1 MAIRITSDSTCDLGE
16 QLEKWGVATMPL
28 SVVLDDQTYF
38 DGVNIHP
45 KDIFA
50 FVERTKILPKTSAR
64 SIDDYK
70 EFFEKMLDGGN
81 NQVVHFSI
89 SDKSSVSHSVAKQ
102 AAENFNGKV
111 FVVDSKALSTGQ
123 GLLVLKACELRD
135 AGKSAMEIYETVN
148 ALRSKVNTS
157 FIPDRLDYLYKG
169 GRCSKMEMYGANLL
183 KIHPMIAEND
193 GQLIVKRKYR
203 GAMTRCISQ
212 YVEDL
217 HNEYHNYDK
226 TRCFVTHSCADPE
239 LVELA
244 EKKVKE
250 LFDFDEV
257 IITVAG
263 SVITGHCGRNT
274 LGVLF
279 IAK

>member
-1 MAIRITSDSTCDLGE
+1 MAIRITTDSTSDL
-16 QLEKWGVATMPL
+16 QAQVEKWGIEMMPL
-28 SVVLDDQTYF
+28 NVVLDSQTYL
-38 DGVNIHP
+38 DGVNIQP
-45 KDIFA
+45 TDIFE

-64 SIDDYK
+64 SIDDYE
-70 EFFEKMLDGGN
+70 EFFERVLGGEG
-81 NQVVHFSI
+81 NQLIHFSI

-102 AAENFNGKV
+102 AAEKFGGRV
-111 FVVDSKALSTGQ
+111 LVVDSKALSTGQ

-135 AGKSAMEIYETVN
+135 AGKTASEIFETVN
-148 ALRSKVNTS
+148 NLRPLVNTS
-157 FIPDRLDYLYKG
+157 FIPDKLDYLYKG
-169 GRCSKMEMYGANLL
+169 GRCSKMEMYGANIL
-183 KIHPMIAEND
+183 KIHPLIAEND

-217 HNEYHNYDK
+217 HNEYPNYDK
-226 TRCFVTHSCADPE
+226 TRCFITHSYADPE

-244 EKKVKE
+244 VKKVKE
-250 LFDFDEV
+250 LFDFEE
-257 IITVAG
+257 IIVSVAG

-279 IAK
+279 ISK

>member
-1 MAIRITSDSTCDLGE
+1 MAICITSDSTCDLGE
-16 QLEKWGVATMPL
+16 QLEKWNVKVIPL
-28 SVVLDDQTYF
+28 NVVLDTETYH
-38 DGVNIHP
+38 DGVDIHP
-45 KDIFA
+45 SDIFA
-50 FVERTKILPKTSAR
+50 FVERTKQLPKTSAR
-64 SIDDYK
+64 SVHDYE
-70 EFFEKMLDGGN
+70 EFFAENLKDCDSL
-81 NQVVHFSI
+81 VHFSI
-89 SDKSSVSHSVAKQ
+89 SDKSSVSHNVAKQ
-102 AAENFNGKV
+102 AAEKFAGKV

-135 AGKSAMEIYETVN
+135 AGKTAKEIYETVN
-148 ALRSKVNTS
+148 ALRAKVNTS

-169 GRCSKMEMYGANLL
+169 GRCSRMEMYGANLL
-183 KIHPMIAEND
+183 KIHPLIAEDD

-203 GAMTRCISQ
+203 GAMARCISQ
-212 YVEDL
+212 YIEDL

-226 TRCFVTHSCADPE
+226 TRCFVTHSYADPE

-244 EKKVKE
+244 VKKVKE
-250 LFDFDEV
+250 LFDFDE
-257 IITVAG
+257 IIVAVAG